1 MRKQRLLPGD
11 LVLFRPGHNHVWRG
25 LVTDQFWA
33 PLIMDGQTGPLTTPL
48 GTPVLV
54 VHVRDNGGHP
64 IAWVLV
70 GDAAGYAWAGD
81 LILIAG

>member
-1 MRKQRLLPGD
+1 M
-11 LVLFRPGHNHVWRG
+11 
-25 LVTDQFWA
+25 
-33 PLIMDGQTGPLTTPL
+33 
-48 GTPVLV
+48 LV